1 MRRDLPGEGRYYTV
15 EKEAYWII
23 MNTFTEM
30 DMKGPLEKNQR
41 ETDAQREA

>member
-1 MRRDLPGEGRYYTV
+1 MRRDFLGEGGYCAV

-41 ETDAQREA
+41 ETDAQR